1 MSTLLVIIFV
11 ESSLGRS
18 IFKALGY
25 LDDLE
30 NVSVFCRVVDLLC
43 KKLVNHLLLGRAK
56 RESVAHD

>member
-1 MSTLLVIIFV
+1 M
-11 ESSLGRS
+11 ESSFWRS
-18 IFKALGY
+18 ILKTLGY